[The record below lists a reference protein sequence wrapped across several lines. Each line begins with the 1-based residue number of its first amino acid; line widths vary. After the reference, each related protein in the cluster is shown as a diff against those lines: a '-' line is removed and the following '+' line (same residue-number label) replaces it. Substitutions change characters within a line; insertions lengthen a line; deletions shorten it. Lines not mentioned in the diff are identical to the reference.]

1 MAKEKKFLPK
11 LLIKIDIKFMVYI
24 YKDMNLKKNETFI
37 EKAIAIHGNKYDY
50 SKVIYN
56 NAKTKITIGCK
67 EHGYFEQTPS
77 NHLCGYNCQKCANNG
92 KLNKEQFIER
102 AVIVHDNK
110 YDYSSVNYVNADTKI
125 IIICK
130 EHGEFEQIPDFHLNR
145 KSGCPKCANNV
156 TFTSFEFID
165 KAHKIHGSKYDY
177 SQVNYINNRT
187 HINIIC
193 KEHGNFHQIPY
204 SHLLG
209 VGCPHCINKTEYK
222 LFTILKSRYPTV
234 QRQFKAEWCKQK
246 RCLPFDFMIE
256 EHKKII
262 ELDGPQHFTQV
273 SNWRAPELQQQQDLF
288 KTKCAN
294 ENGYSV
300 IRVLQTDVANDL
312 LDLSAFWEKIETINL
327 Y

>member
-1 MAKEKKFLPK
+1 MLF
-11 LLIKIDIKFMVYI
+11 I
-24 YKDMNLKKNETFI
+24 YKQMEFIKNEKFI
-37 EKAIAIHGNKYDY
+37 EKARAVHGDKYDY
-50 SKVIYN
+50 SKVAYI

-67 EHGYFEQTPS
+67 EHGDFEQTPN
-77 NHLCGYNCQKCANNG
+77 NHLFGYNCQKCANNA
-92 KLNKEQFIER
+92 KMTTEEYVKR
-102 AVIVHDNK
+102 ATLAHEEK
-110 YDYSSVNYVNADTKI
+110 YDYSNVNYVNADTKI
-125 IIICK
+125 TIVCK
-130 EHGEFEQIPDFHLNR
+130 EHGLFQQIPDFHLNR
-145 KSGCPKCANNV
+145 KCGCPKCANNV
-156 TFTSFEFID
+156 TLTKPEFIV
-165 KAHKIHGSKYDY
+165 KACKIHGDKYDY
-177 SQVNYINNRT
+177 SQVEYVNNRT
-187 HINIIC
+187 YINIIC
-193 KEHGNFHQIPY
+193 KEHGVFRQKQF

-288 KTKCAN
+288 KTKCAI

-312 LDLSAFWEKIETINL
+312 LDSTFWSTFWEKVESKIHL
-327 Y
+327 